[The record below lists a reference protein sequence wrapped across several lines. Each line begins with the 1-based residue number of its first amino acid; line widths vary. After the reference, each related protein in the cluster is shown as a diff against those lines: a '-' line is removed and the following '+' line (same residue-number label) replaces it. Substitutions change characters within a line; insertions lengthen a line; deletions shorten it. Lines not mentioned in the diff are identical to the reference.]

1 LLTLIGDDLSDRI
14 AIMEPTGVN
23 YQLLWGTQLARV
35 GVEVRL
41 FGHKKLR
48 SFREYHLGL
57 PDKDDGADALALA
70 IYGWDYL
77 ESPRRFVQ
85 VRSQPIV

>member
-1 LLTLIGDDLSDRI
+1 MLTLIGDDLSDRI
-14 AIMEPTGVN
+14 AIREPTGVN

-41 FGHKKLR
+41 VGYKELR
-48 SFREYHLGL
+48 PFREHHLEL
-57 PDKDDGADALALA
+57 RDKDDDADALALA

-77 ESPRRFVQ
+77 E
-85 VRSQPIV
+85 

>member
-1 LLTLIGDDLSDRI
+1 
-14 AIMEPTGVN
+14 
-23 YQLLWGTQLARV
+23 LLWGTQLARA

-41 FGHKKLR
+41 VGHKELR
-48 SFREYHLGL
+48 SFREHHLGL
-57 PDKDDGADALALA
+57 PDKDDDADALALA

-85 VRSQPIV
+85 VRSLSDCRNSPLGSVTVPPQPCAVANY